1 MLTKSW
7 KSFPLGRDLHP
18 IALNGIKRSYI
29 IDKTDKCNK
38 CNSKNIKRM
47 IFRSINPPIPM
58 LLYVWEQESCT
69 KVIPINVLSPQHGY
83 LQPSRSK
90 IAQSKRCTSL
100 EETRNTHLVTRA
112 RIEKRVQERLCRKFR
127 IEPRIGDAPVFP
139 FCRIF
144 FTCATSL
151 LFPARQLH
159 RVLCRVTV
167 ARRTRTEHSHGAMV
181 LFRLVRPE
189 NFTSLDTA
197 SPRSTGLFVRF
208 AFRERGSSIYSFRV
222 TLANENVLF
231 FFPFFFFRQFLVT
244 TKDSS
249 LWRGLVCPRIY
260 FDFSALLTA
269 LENSIALSTGLT
281 NDWSLFAANETEWNL
296 FSGEFIAL
304 RLISMLKGARQG
316 LNTVAVTVN

>member
-1 MLTKSW
+1 
-7 KSFPLGRDLHP
+7 
-18 IALNGIKRSYI
+18 
-29 IDKTDKCNK
+29 
-38 CNSKNIKRM
+38 
-47 IFRSINPPIPM
+47 M
-58 LLYVWEQESCT
+58 LLYVWQQESCT

-167 ARRTRTEHSHGAMV
+167 ARRTRTGHSRRGYGFVSPGASRKFHEPGYSLSAFHRPLCTLRFSRKGIVDIFFSRHPRERERSLFFLFFLFSAISRHHERLLPLTRSCLSANLFRFLCTSHRFGKFHGA
-181 LFRLVRPE
+181 FDRSNQRLVSIRGQRNGME
-189 NFTSLDTA
+189 
-197 SPRSTGLFVRF
+197 FV
-208 AFRERGSSIYSFRV
+208 
-222 TLANENVLF
+222 
-231 FFPFFFFRQFLVT
+231 
-244 TKDSS
+244 
-249 LWRGLVCPRIY
+249 
-260 FDFSALLTA
+260 
-269 LENSIALSTGLT
+269 
-281 NDWSLFAANETEWNL
+281 
-296 FSGEFIAL
+296 
-304 RLISMLKGARQG
+304 
-316 LNTVAVTVN
+316 

>member
-1 MLTKSW
+1 
-7 KSFPLGRDLHP
+7 
-18 IALNGIKRSYI
+18 
-29 IDKTDKCNK
+29 
-38 CNSKNIKRM
+38 
-47 IFRSINPPIPM
+47 M

-167 ARRTRTEHSHGAMV
+167 ARRTRTEHSRRGYGFVSPGASRKFHEPGYS
-181 LFRLVRPE
+181 LSAFHRPLC
-189 NFTSLDTA
+189 TL
-197 SPRSTGLFVRF
+197 RF
-208 AFRERGSSIYSFRV
+208 SRKGIVDIFFSRHPRERERS
-222 TLANENVLF
+222 LF
-231 FFPFFFFRQFLVT
+231 FFSFFFSRQFLVT

-281 NDWSLFAANETEWNL
+281 NDWSLYAVNETEWNL